1 LFKLDARSISNHLQR
16 FPKLNLFLHRIYGSF
31 DGRFRKHY
39 YRKSNLEF
47 TVLDEGSEIGIE
59 ILFDGQ
65 CLQGPTS
72 LRGIG
77 RYSQNFLLEYA
88 KSYPEKL
95 IGVYF
100 TNLSNDRYL
109 RDFRNLTIELNIVN
123 IRFYLLDVFDG
134 KSKVNLDRAKRNL
147 ISSIKLINPKVLCVL
162 SNFEHIEHAVP
173 YEPNEEIFSIAFV
186 YDLIPLIYTSSVL
199 VSRKRRVEY
208 LRGLARLERH
218 KLLFTISE
226 TTKKFWKE
234 LVNETSL
241 VLNISGSALRNP
253 VSHDL
258 PTRRERNGVLIVGA
272 EQPHKNLDFAISAYS
287 NLSSEIQ
294 LLHPLTIIG
303 IRSTGY
309 RKYLS
314 SISKGCL
321 GDVTI
326 PEYMDNSE
334 LSRQYETNA
343 LLVVPSLQEGLSLPI
358 LEAWERGLVAI
369 AARDTAGA
377 EIIALES
384 ATFDPKD
391 RRSLSFIMNQ
401 FLTNESLW
409 EEHQQNLRKR
419 RDLFTWERTISKF
432 DDAISENLEP

>member
-1 LFKLDARSISNHLQR
+1 MLKLDPRFISNHLQR
-16 FPKLNLFLHRIYGSF
+16 FPKINLFLHRIYGSF
-31 DGRFRKHY
+31 DGRFREPY
-39 YRKSNLEF
+39 YRKFNREF
-47 TVLDEGSEIGIE
+47 TVLDEKSEIVIE

-77 RYSQNFLLEYA
+77 RYSQNLILEYA

-95 IGVYF
+95 VGVYF

-109 RDFRNLTIELNIVN
+109 REFKNLAIKLNLTN
-123 IRFYLLDVFDG
+123 IRFFLLDVFEG
-134 KSKVNLDRAKRNL
+134 KSKVNLQRAKVNL
-147 ISSIKLINPKVLCVL
+147 ISSIQIINPKVLCVL

-186 YDLIPLIYTSSVL
+186 YDLIPLIYSNSVL

-218 KLLFTISE
+218 KLLVTISE
-226 TTKKFWKE
+226 TTKQHWKE
-234 LVNETSL
+234 LVNESSL
-241 VLNISGSALRNP
+241 ILNISGSALRNP
-253 VSHDL
+253 AFHYL
-258 PTRRERNGVLIVGA
+258 PTWKERNGVLVVGA
-272 EQPHKNLDFAISAYS
+272 EQPHKNLEFAISAYS
-287 NLSSEIQ
+287 NLSSELQ
-294 LLHPLTIIG
+294 LLHPLTIMG

-309 RKYLS
+309 RKYLA

-326 PEYMDNSE
+326 PEYMDSAD

-358 LEAWERGLVAI
+358 LEAWEGGLVAI
-369 AARDTAGA
+369 AARNTAGA

-391 RRSLSFIMNQ
+391 RSSLSLTIKQ
-401 FLTNESLW
+401 FLTDESLW
-409 EEHQQNLRKR
+409 EEHRKNLTNR
-419 RDLFTWERTISKF
+419 RDLFTWERTISMF
-432 DDAISENLEP
+432 DNAILENLKP